1 MKREKYLWPLSQSH
15 HRALMAAR
23 RIREALSAAG
33 PDSGPVTELTAEVK
47 SLYDG
52 ELLQHF
58 WDEERILNLFESHVG
73 CDDPDARRI
82 RREHRLLESLAFQ
95 GTGECLLGFADLIVR
110 HIRFE
115 EDVLFGRIEAVL
127 TGAEQ
132 KATGDILEHPPP
144 ARDVGQPTRE
154 GGW

>member
-58 WDEERILNLFESHVG
+58 WDEERILNLFEAYAG
-73 CDDPDARRI
+73 DDDPDARRI
-82 RREHRLLESLAFQ
+82 RGEHRLLESLAFQ
-95 GTGECLLGFADLIVR
+95 GTGEGLLGFADLLVR

-115 EDVLFGRIEAVL
+115 EDVLFGRIEGVL
-127 TGAEQ
+127 G
-132 KATGDILEHPPP
+132 GDDRKTVEEILKHQSACP
-144 ARDVGQPTRE
+144 
-154 GGW
+154 